1 MGLDLI
7 KKTGEFIGLDIG
19 TSSVKVVRLQSDA
32 KGFGILDFD
41 LREVSAKIQEDKT
54 LLGLK
59 QIIQDIFKETTSTNK
74 RVNSLIS
81 GPGVI
86 TRRILIPPMP
96 QEELLGAIK
105 WAIKDQV
112 PFDLDKSTI
121 EFQVTGEITDA
132 DGIKKK
138 EIVAVVVNEDIL
150 KKHISL
156 IKDLGLEFQSISVLS
171 FSLLNLVNIDDR
183 IKSNQI
189 TALIDIG
196 ADRTEIVLFKG
207 KQLQFVRQITTAAGT
222 ITQALTGV
230 IVSFPEKIELE
241 YPEAEKIKRVYG
253 IPSEDTNIIID
264 KKIPLS
270 KIAVL
275 MRPVLERLVNEIK
288 RSLDYYR
295 QEFKEEKVDRII
307 LCGGG
312 ARLKRLD
319 EFLAKGLDIKVEVI
333 SMPNNIYCDP
343 SKESQFRE
351 ELASLSVGLGLAL
364 GKGAGF
370 NLLPSELKTEV
381 KQIRAVEK
389 NALRII
395 SLVVVAIFIL
405 SFIWMN
411 VKFKAFKKQYA
422 SLSSYWALLDKTA
435 ASRHSLDN
443 RKLLFDEI
451 ISDEP
456 NLSGTLKAISD
467 IMPRTAELNY
477 LKLDKE
483 KEEFYLKGIVI
494 TTESNTEVVL
504 ADFLLSLEASAYFTK
519 ATLISSAKTDAYNL
533 PALEFELVVKLAKG
547 KK

>member
-1 MGLDLI
+1 MDLI

-32 KGFGILDFD
+32 KGFSILDFD
-41 LREVSAKIQEDKT
+41 LREVPAKIQEDKT

-59 QIIQDIFKETTSTNK
+59 QIIQDIFKEASSTNK
-74 RVNSLIS
+74 KVNSLIS

-171 FSLLNLVNIDDR
+171 FSLLNLVNIDER

-230 IVSFPEKIELE
+230 IVSFPEKIELD

-253 IPSEDTNIIID
+253 IPAEDTNIIID

-333 SMPNNIYCDP
+333 TMPNNIYCDP

-364 GKGAGF
+364 GKGAGL

-389 NALRII
+389 SALRII

-411 VKFKAFKKQYA
+411 VKFMAFKRQYA
-422 SLSSYWALLDKTA
+422 SLSSYWALLDKTT

-456 NLSGTLKAISD
+456 NLSGALKAIGD

-483 KEEFYLKGIVI
+483 KEEFYLKGVVI

-504 ADFLLSLEASAYFTK
+504 ADFLLSLESSAYFTK

-533 PALEFELVVKLAKG
+533 PAIEFELLVKLAKG